1 MQRTIPGP
9 VGRRHRE
16 QLLGEIVREYYG
28 WLNNHPPFRQA
39 LRELFEAADPL
50 PPRGGSRRTLR
61 AHTVRQFVERWN
73 LPRRYG
79 ARDLASSFAQWVLA
93 ATLRPRLLH
102 GARYPGLPEHEGKA
116 AATDAHAMCLGY
128 LGRVPPVFLDD
139 KHPAAAVIAARLAD
153 RTIHRASWAQIAR
166 SADTRGSV
174 DTVRKQVRRWAGELE
189 IALPTIPPGRPRAK
203 DALDPA

>member
-16 QLLGEIVREYYG
+16 QLRGEIVRGYYG

-39 LRELFEAADPL
+39 LRELFEAAYPP

-102 GARYPGLPEHEGKA
+102 GARYPGGLDPIRRTSKMRGNSPEKMSRWRRRAG
-116 AATDAHAMCLGY
+116 
-128 LGRVPPVFLDD
+128 DD
-139 KHPAAAVIAARLAD
+139 GAGHSHGSTKRRWWSCAARAARPSPRWHGSSDCDLPPPFVPLPKLEPE
-153 RTIHRASWAQIAR
+153 RA
-166 SADTRGSV
+166 
-174 DTVRKQVRRWAGELE
+174 
-189 IALPTIPPGRPRAK
+189 RAVQ
-203 DALDPA
+203 A

>member
-1 MQRTIPGP
+1 MR
-9 VGRRHRE
+9 
-16 QLLGEIVREYYG
+16 
-28 WLNNHPPFRQA
+28 
-39 LRELFEAADPL
+39 
-50 PPRGGSRRTLR
+50 
-61 AHTVRQFVERWN
+61 
-73 LPRRYG
+73 
-79 ARDLASSFAQWVLA
+79 
-93 ATLRPRLLH
+93 
-102 GARYPGLPEHEGKA
+102 
-116 AATDAHAMCLGY
+116 LGY

-139 KHPAAAVIAARLAD
+139 KHPVTAVIAARLAD